1 MSGESDRPGST
12 SPVRKH
18 AGWMAQPDDRI
29 LEFLCNHGELR
40 TRSLRRGLADSGG
53 NLTYPKAYV
62 DRRCEA
68 LAKYG
73 LLAYERGSRRYEI
86 TELGEQYLAGT
97 LDASELPETG
107 SNELADEPTDEDTL
121 DVIE

>member
-1 MSGESDRPGST
+1 MSDQPANA
-12 SPVRKH
+12 SPIRKH

-29 LEFLCNHGELR
+29 LEFLHNHGELR

-68 LAKYG
+68 LTDYG
-73 LLAYERGSRRYEI
+73 LLAYERGTQRYDI
-86 TELGEQYLAGT
+86 TELGTQYLDGK
-97 LDASELPETG
+97 LDASELPE
-107 SNELADEPTDEDTL
+107 NDMDEPVNEDTL

>member
-1 MSGESDRPGST
+1 MSGEPDRPGSA

-18 AGWMAQPDDRI
+18 AEWMAQPDDRI

-68 LAKYG
+68 LARYG
-73 LLAYERGSRRYEI
+73 LLTYERGSRRYEI
-86 TELGEQYLAGT
+86 TELGEQYLEGS
-97 LDASELPETG
+97 LDASDLPEAESGKSAERT
-107 SNELADEPTDEDTL
+107 TDEGTL
-121 DVIE
+121 DVIK